1 MTNALRIALLIVQV
15 ALLTVF
21 ARSDVDFVYRAF

>member
-1 MTNALRIALLIVQV
+1 MSLAWRIFWLIIQV
-15 ALLTVF
+15 SLLTLL

>member
-15 ALLTVF
+15 VLLTVF

>member
-1 MTNALRIALLIVQV
+1 MSLAWRIGLLLAQL

-21 ARSDVDFVYRAF
+21 ARGDVDFVYRAF